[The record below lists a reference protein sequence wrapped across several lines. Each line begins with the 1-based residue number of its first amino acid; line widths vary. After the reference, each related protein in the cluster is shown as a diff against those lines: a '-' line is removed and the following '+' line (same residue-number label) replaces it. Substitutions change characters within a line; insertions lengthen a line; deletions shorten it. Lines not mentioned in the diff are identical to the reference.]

1 MAYPNHNDTVV
12 VKFKESP
19 RCPDIQHA
27 IPANTFLKA
36 RYDTKHG
43 EWLWVEWAG
52 TACLVGLL
60 MNVRPLIIKYVGD
73 KK

>member
-19 RCPDIQHA
+19 WCPDA
-27 IPANTFLKA
+27 TEPIPANIWLKA
-36 RYDTKHG
+36 RYDLQYG
-43 EWLWVEWAG
+43 EWLWIEWNG
-52 TACLVGLL
+52 IKCLIALYRVK
-60 MNVRPLIIKYVGD
+60 RPIIVKYVGD